1 MRNAP
6 VAPRSKLF
14 HAIVVVGLSTAA
26 TGCGTSGQ
34 SGASEDAGEAAPTQ
48 RPADTGGPDTQS
60 EVGSILGT
68 DASDDAGIPIRRSDA
83 GDAAPPDCG
92 PAANPGLDGG
102 CWPLFV

>member
-6 VAPRSKLF
+6 IVAPRSKLF

-26 TGCGTSGQ
+26 TGCGSSGQ
-34 SGASEDAGEAAPTQ
+34 TGASEDAGEGAPAQ
-48 RPADTGGPDTQS
+48 RTTDTGGPDTQS

-68 DASDDAGIPIRRSDA
+68 DASDDAGIPTRRIDA
-83 GDAAPPDCG
+83 GDAAPACG
-92 PAANPGLDGG
+92 PAANPGQDGG

>member
-1 MRNAP
+1 MRNTPTIAP
-6 VAPRSKLF
+6 QSRLF

-34 SGASEDAGEAAPTQ
+34 SGASKDAGE
-48 RPADTGGPDTQS
+48 GGIQ
-60 EVGSILGT
+60 IH
-68 DASDDAGIPIRRSDA
+68 RSDA
-83 GDAAPPDCG
+83 GDAAPDCG